1 MKYVFYISKS
11 GPDEWTTYRRDTE
24 KRNGDSWHLP
34 KGDEPAEQFDVPRVL
49 AKLKDDPELRE
60 KSEGRCQFRQVH
72 IDGREIEVICVM
84 TDYSHAAGVAGAIGR
99 LLYDEPGVSLFD
111 AERGMMEISKWSDI
125 PDEGFIAARQAY
137 RRYRSAI
144 IQKFLPQRNYA
155 ARVGYFKIDEE
166 CTFNSLYITASVT
179 ALEGDF
185 KECIRRFDLVLREVA
200 GELGDEVS
208 GKNGC
213 FSVCHNDRYLFNF
226 VLEGVGKCPQ
236 WLGWMDDGQPK
247 MELLNRCGIWRTRK
261 AIAKMP
267 KGEMEHIQ
275 SRLHYVEDLV
285 ASSCERN
292 LADRFVNSYKLSKVI
307 VGHDLDIVY
316 GECSDRPHSEVA
328 FWLSYHGSWYEP
340 EMNMPTIRFGDED
353 KASVILDVIAEV
365 VPSYWDHYYEQFY
378 VRAEEAQGIVARLKE
393 VRDIVRHNPSD
404 SALGKLADRLMCS
417 SFAYDREEFSV
428 TDDYDEARKRSLF
441 KHRRDLVA
449 LYDIFIRW
457 LDYARGDGFFVEG
470 P

>member
-24 KRNGDSWHLP
+24 KLNGDSWHLP

-155 ARVGYFKIDEE
+155 ARVAYFKIDEE
-166 CTFNSLYITASVT
+166 CMFNSLHITVSVT

-185 KECIRRFDLVLREVA
+185 KECISRFDSVIREVA
-200 GELGDEVS
+200 GELGDEVDCKS
-208 GKNGC
+208 GC
-213 FSVCHNDRYLFNF
+213 FSVCRNDWYLFNF

-247 MELLNRCGIWRTRK
+247 MELLNRCGIWKTRK
-261 AIAKMP
+261 AIAKLP

-275 SRLHYVEDLV
+275 SRLHNGEDLV
-285 ASSCERN
+285 ANSCERN
-292 LADRFVNSYKLSKVI
+292 LADRFVNSYKLSRMIAKH
-307 VGHDLDIVY
+307 GFDIVY
-316 GECSDRPHSEVA
+316 GDRPNEYHALVSFDISARECAWDSEDTFSA
-328 FWLSYHGSWYEP
+328 IHFCEEELSYVLLG
-340 EMNMPTIRFGDED
+340 
-353 KASVILDVIAEV
+353 VINEII
-365 VPSYWDHYYEQFY
+365 PSYWDYFYERFY
-378 VRAEEAQGIVARLKE
+378 VRPDEACRIEARMKE
-393 VRDIVRHNPSD
+393 VREIVRKNPCD
-404 SALGKLADRLMCS
+404 PVLGGLVDWLMRSPFADDWG
-417 SFAYDREEFSV
+417 SFPEEMDF
-428 TDDYDEARKRSLF
+428 DEARKKSLF
-441 KHRRDLVA
+441 KHRCDLVA
-449 LYDIFIRW
+449 FYDMFIRW
-457 LDYARGDGFFVEG
+457 LDCACHGGFFVTG
-470 P
+470 A